1 MRSQDLTGKK
11 YGKLTVLGRGEDYV
25 SPSGSRLLRW
35 KCQCECG
42 NVINATT
49 SQLKRGISSCGCTS
63 RRESLIG
70 LQFGKLTVISE
81 AEDYVSP
88 KGLHMAKWHCRCDC
102 GSEIDVLGMSLKNG
116 DTKSCGCSNYKINRP
131 SKDYSGQQ
139 FGELSVIRKIEGSK
153 PTKYIC
159 QCSCGRE
166 VEVLQ
171 KYLTSGRKFHCGCKT
186 IRKHPV
192 YVNRPQPKNYVGQV
206 IGQLTIL
213 EELEPHITP
222 NGSKQRIVRCRCS
235 CGNEFDVRLS
245 NALKSQKCRQ
255 CLVKERR
262 TDITGQR
269 FGKLVVLSMD
279 TDYISPSGHRLSRCL
294 CKCDCGNTVTVNM
307 ASLVTGRTSSCGCI
321 QNTSGLLKD
330 NKELVEKY
338 DFEKNR
344 EAGIEFETLTAR
356 SSAKVWWK
364 CKECGNSWFATIA
377 SQNDT
382 IKHGC
387 PYCSGRLVIKGKT
400 DLMSQKP
407 EIVNEWDFE
416 KNTITPDEISCYSGI
431 KVWWKC
437 AEGHSWKATVSNR
450 VNGSGCPQ
458 CNIENVNSFCEQAV
472 YYYIKKAF
480 PDAVN
485 GDMHI
490 NMELDIYIPS
500 IKTAIEY
507 DGEAWHKS
515 VKKQETDIA
524 KNEKCK
530 ESGISM
536 IRIREP
542 RLDPITGCVSFVRR
556 DSISSKS
563 LDEVI
568 SSLLRYLHISDIDV
582 DTDRD
587 GGQILSQYA
596 TKKYENS
603 LQYCYPEIAAEWHPT
618 KNGALTPDKVSK
630 AARRKVWWHGRCG
643 HDWVMAVSD
652 RTRPPYEDQNGK
664 IHNPQGCPYCS
675 SKRVLAG
682 FNDLESQYP
691 DIAAEWHPTKN
702 GTLHPSDIMPG
713 SGKKVWWLGKCG
725 HEWQSTPNKR
735 CKDNSQCPIC
745 YKERRSPSVVCVE
758 TGQIFKNG
766 ESAAKYVGLAKPSS
780 IYRCC
785 RGEQEKAKGYH
796 WSYYSKE

>member
-1 MRSQDLTGKK
+1 MRSQDLTGNK
-11 YGKLTVLGRGEDYV
+11 YGKLMVLGRGEDYV
-25 SPSGSRLLRW
+25 SPSGSHLLRW

-42 NVINATT
+42 NIINATT
-49 SQLKRGISSCGCTS
+49 SQLKRGISSCGCKS

-70 LQFGKLTVISE
+70 QQFEKLTVISE

-102 GSEIDVLGMSLKNG
+102 GNEIDVLGMSLKNG
-116 DTKSCGCSNYKINRP
+116 NTKSCGCSSYTKRKRL

-139 FGELSVIRKIEGSK
+139 FGDLFVIRKIEGSM
-153 PTKYIC
+153 PSKYFC
-159 QCSCGRE
+159 RCNCGRE
-166 VEVLQ
+166 VEVFQ
-171 KYLTSGRKFHCGCKT
+171 KDLTSGRKRHCGCKT
-186 IRKHPV
+186 IRKKPV
-192 YVNRPQPKNYVGQV
+192 RKNFPQPKNYVGQV

-222 NGSKQRIVRCRCS
+222 NGSKQRIVRCQCD
-235 CGNEFDVRLS
+235 CGKEFNIRLS
-245 NALKSQKCRQ
+245 SVLKNQKCKQ
-255 CLVKERR
+255 CLDKERR
-262 TDITGQR
+262 VDITGQR
-269 FGKLVVLSMD
+269 FGRLVVLSMD
-279 TDYISPSGHRLSRCL
+279 ADYVSPSGHRLSRCL
-294 CKCDCGNTVTVNM
+294 CKCDCGNTITVNM
-307 ASLVTGRTSSCGCI
+307 SGLVAGTTKSCGCI
-321 QNTSGLLKD
+321 KNTAGLLKD
-330 NKELVEKY
+330 NKELVERY
-338 DFEKNR
+338 DFERNS
-344 EAGIEFETLTAR
+344 ETGIDFETLTAR
-356 SSAKVWWK
+356 SSVKVWWK
-364 CKECGNSWFATIA
+364 CKECGNSWLATIA

-382 IKHGC
+382 IRHGC

-407 EIVNEWDFE
+407 EIINEWDFE
-416 KNTITPDEISCYSGI
+416 KNTIAPYEISCYSGK

-437 AEGHSWKATVSNR
+437 AEGHSWKAVVSNR
-450 VNGSGCPQ
+450 VNGAGCPQ

-472 YYYIKKAF
+472 YFYIKKAF

-490 NMELDIYIPS
+490 NLELDIYIPS

-515 VKKQETDIA
+515 VKKTETDIA

-530 ESGISM
+530 DAGISM

-542 RLDPITGCVSFVRR
+542 RLDPITGCVSFIRR

-568 SSLLRYLHISDIDV
+568 SSLLKYLHVGDIDV

-603 LQYCYPEIAAEWHPT
+603 LQYCFPEIAAEWHPT
-618 KNGALTPDKVSK
+618 KNGSLTSDKVSK
-630 AARRKVWWHGRCG
+630 AARRKVWWHGKCG
-643 HDWVMAVSD
+643 HDWIMAVGD
-652 RTRPPYEDQNGK
+652 RTRSPYEAPNGK
-664 IHNPQGCPYCS
+664 VHNPQGCPYCS
-675 SKRVLAG
+675 SKQVLIG

-691 DIAAEWHPTKN
+691 EIAAEWHPIKN
-702 GTLHPSDIMPG
+702 GSLRPSDVMPG
-713 SGKKVWWLGKCG
+713 SNKKVWWLGNCG
-725 HEWQSTPNKR
+725 HEWESAPNTR
-735 CKDNSQCPIC
+735 CRDNMRCPIC
-745 YKERRSPSVVCVE
+745 FKEKRSPAVVCLE
-758 TGQIFKNG
+758 TGQVFENG
-766 ESAAKYVGLAKPSS
+766 GAAAKHVGLIKPSS

-785 RGEQEKAKGYH
+785 RGEQKTAKGYH
-796 WSYYSKE
+796 WSYYR